1 MDVTGDA
8 SPASGRRRPEGL
20 ADSEAAARLR
30 ADGPNELAR
39 RGRRSALRVA
49 ADVLREPML
58 ALLLVGGA
66 IYLALG
72 DRMEAL
78 VLLLLASLSVT
89 ITVVQETRS
98 ERALEALRDLASPRA
113 LVIRSGRRQRI
124 AGRDVVAGDLLV
136 VGEGDRVPADGWIIE
151 DHGLRADESLLTG
164 ESLAVA
170 KTAVS
175 GGLAGALPR
184 AGGDD
189 ASCLYAGT
197 LIVGGNALCRVAAT
211 GMRTEMGR
219 IGQSL
224 ARIDSETPRLQRQT
238 RRLVLGFAAF
248 AFIACL
254 ALLLFYG
261 LHEGEWL
268 AGALAGVALGMSLLP
283 EEFPVVLSVFLA
295 MGAMRLSR
303 VRVLARRIAAI
314 ETLGSTTVLC
324 TDKTGTLT
332 QNRMQ
337 LARLQLPDGRRFD
350 AQSPAQPPGAFRSLA
365 EIGLMASAPEPVDP
379 MEIAFHDF
387 AARVSDPVPIGPG
400 PGWSISRR
408 YPLDAA
414 LLAMSHLW
422 DVGGEGGSRLVAAKG
437 APEAIAELC
446 RLGAADRALIDDG
459 VAAMA
464 ADGLRVLGIAEAE
477 WSGAAPPASQREF
490 AFAFRGLAGLHD
502 PLRPSVPG
510 AVRECREAG
519 IRIIMIT
526 GDHAATATAIAREA
540 GLGEGGLLTGAM
552 IGAMRDDELAA
563 AARDA
568 AIFARVLPD
577 QKLRIV
583 EALKAAGEIVAMT
596 GDGVNDAPSLK
607 AAHIGVAMGQRG
619 TDVAREAASIVL
631 LDDDFGSIVT
641 AIRVGRRIFDNLRK
655 AMGFIVAVHVPIAGL
670 ALAPLLLGFPFLLAP
685 IHIALLEM
693 IIDPVCSLV
702 FEAEREE
709 EDIMRRPPRAPGG
722 TLMPS
727 ALLFWSLA
735 QGALLFGA
743 IAALVAWMRSSG
755 ATTDMLRTVAIVALV
770 PSLLGLVI
778 VNRSFSSSL
787 VDAIRRPN
795 AALAAVTGAI
805 LLAGA
810 AALLAP
816 PVRRLL
822 ALEPPGAAAIG
833 IALAAALLVVVL
845 LERLKRRLPAGA
857 WS

>member
-1 MDVTGDA
+1 MDVTAAA

-136 VGEGDRVPADGWIIE
+136 VGEGDRVPADGWIIQ

-170 KTAVS
+170 KTAVT

-197 LIVGGNALCRVAAT
+197 LIVGGNGLCRVAAT

-422 DVGGEGGSRLVAAKG
+422 DVGGEGGRRLVAAKG

-477 WSGAAPPASQREF
+477 WSGAAPPDSQREF

-502 PLRPSVPG
+502 PLRPSVPS

-526 GDHAATATAIAREA
+526 GDHAATAAAIAREA
-540 GLGEGGLLTGAM
+540 GLGEGRLLTGAM

-607 AAHIGVAMGQRG
+607 AAHIGVAMGERG

-631 LDDDFGSIVT
+631 LDDDFGSIVI

-727 ALLFWSLA
+727 ALLFWSLV
-735 QGALLFGA
+735 QGVLLFGA

-833 IALAAALLVVVL
+833 IALAEALLVVVL
-845 LERLKRRLPAGA
+845 LERLKRRLPAGV